1 MKKEKWIIAQ
11 RDENRI
17 KSLQKTLGISGLAAA
32 VLSARGMD
40 AAAAAQEFM
49 NCGSRDLYDPF
60 LMADMDKA
68 AALLEEAIEGGE
80 RIAVYGDYDVD
91 GITATSILIRYLRTR
106 GADCRYYI
114 PDRIN
119 EGYGLNECAIT
130 ALKEDGCTLLVTV
143 DSGITAAR
151 EIEHARSL
159 GIRVIV
165 TDHH

>member
-40 AAAAAQEFM
+40 AETAAREFM

-68 AALLEEAIEGGE
+68 AALLEEAI
-80 RIAVYGDYDVD
+80 D
-91 GITATSILIRYLRTR
+91 
-106 GADCRYYI
+106 
-114 PDRIN
+114 
-119 EGYGLNECAIT
+119 
-130 ALKEDGCTLLVTV
+130 LVEIQ
-143 DSGITAAR
+143 DS
-151 EIEHARSL
+151 
-159 GIRVIV
+159 
-165 TDHH
+165 

>member
-68 AALLEEAIEGGE
+68 AALLEEAI
-80 RIAVYGDYDVD
+80 D
-91 GITATSILIRYLRTR
+91 
-106 GADCRYYI
+106 
-114 PDRIN
+114 
-119 EGYGLNECAIT
+119 
-130 ALKEDGCTLLVTV
+130 LVEIQ
-143 DSGITAAR
+143 DS
-151 EIEHARSL
+151 
-159 GIRVIV
+159 
-165 TDHH
+165 